1 MRQFFKFLFAS
12 MLGFIL
18 AMIVIVFIFVGIVAV
33 AVGDSTSKEK
43 VKIEE
48 NTILQINFGDAVED
62 RAENNPFANFSFS
75 DMSSKSELGL
85 DDILKAIK
93 YAKTDENIKAIY
105 LDFQSIP
112 AGFAT
117 IEEIRNALIDFK
129 ESKKPIYAYNELFTQ
144 GSYYLN
150 SIADKLYIHPQGIIE
165 VKGLGA
171 QVMFY
176 KGALEKLDIEP
187 QIIRHGKF
195 KSAVEPF
202 MLDKMS
208 EANKLQTRS
217 YMGSLWNFWKDGVAK
232 ARKVSSEQVQKIAD
246 DLSMSSAQNAL
257 SEKLVDGI
265 KYKDELLEEFK
276 TLTGAESIE
285 KIKTVRLAKYIDA
298 VDIKQDV
305 TTDKIA
311 VIYANGEIKDGE
323 GSEHI
328 IGGDRISKAVREA
341 RLDKTVK
348 AIVLRVNSPGGSSLA
363 SDLIWREVML
373 AKKVKPVIASMGDVA
388 ASGGYYISCA
398 TNKIYSSPN
407 TITGSIG
414 VFGLMFS
421 GEKLLKNKIGIS
433 IDTVLTAKYGDF
445 GSIYRPL
452 SAYERDVI
460 QREVEKIY
468 DDFIGKVAEGR
479 KMTKA
484 QVDSIGQG
492 RVWSGIDAKKIG
504 LVDEFGGLDK
514 AIAEAAKM
522 ANLKEYRLQSLPK
535 QKEPFQAIIEELNGE
550 TSTYFAKH
558 FLGDEYVYYKRIKEI
573 TSQQGILMRMPYD
586 VEIK

>member
-1 MRQFFKFLFAS
+1 